1 MTLVTKQTSPDESH
15 SRQWRSGV
23 GAMALVMLGII
34 STVWWT
40 AGGVE
45 VFAQRTVGDLLAA
58 SPELDPIEATSQLCG
73 DPVCVEGWRT
83 NFGSYLR
90 FESRG
95 EAEYWA
101 TLLGPEGVQLDTV
114 VLDMRGH
121 DLTFEQRRK
130 AIDVLFSTEDWS

>member
-1 MTLVTKQTSPDESH
+1 
-15 SRQWRSGV
+15 
-23 GAMALVMLGII
+23 
-34 STVWWT
+34 
-40 AGGVE
+40 
-45 VFAQRTVGDLLAA
+45 
-58 SPELDPIEATSQLCG
+58 DPIEATRQLCG

-101 TLLGPEGVQLDTV
+101 MLLGADGRQFDTF

-130 AIDVLFSTEDWS
+130 AIDVLSSTGDWS